1 MSENNTYKVLNKFA
15 CCNQTMVIVIIEG
28 KAACIMT
35 EYQYKRL
42 IRMSNKVE

>member
-15 CCNQTMVIVIIEG
+15 CCNQTMGTVIIEG
-28 KAACIMT
+28 KAACVMT

-42 IRMSNKVE
+42 IKGNNKG